1 MELRQI
7 ANSIGITDEYDP
19 ELETYFASACASEGQ
34 ACDLAFM
41 DQIQADYDTFG
52 EYYPKIR
59 QIAEEI
65 NNDPLRSLWIRTA
78 VAYANDHSRKLA
90 NRIPVP
96 NPDGTAVTSFL
107 PLYILIGMFPRGIAD
122 YRRRGFDEAEIRLVM
137 HRIWDGIRIVE
148 RQTGM
153 PGINKTYYTWQ
164 TLYAKALIFEFAEGL
179 QFEVKKAFPNAVYL
193 RNLATGQI
201 LPVMAQG
208 LVHKSGEQMVG
219 SIGYEDEEGAFAPV
233 FEEDEENYYGHGCTD
248 CKVDT
253 ERKAFPKSQWEICLG
268 PDDYQLSMHIPE
280 GAPIGLETVLPQIEK
295 ARKLAAQ
302 RYPEF
307 GAKWVFCSSWLL
319 DPKLNE
325 IVKPDSKI
333 SQFMSIFVRYP
344 IKSNGDSIFSF
355 VFERKPKDLSELPE
369 DTSLRRGLK
378 KRYMNGQYQ
387 HIFAGLVP
395 MK

>member
-7 ANSIGITDEYDP
+7 ANAIGITDEFDP
-19 ELETYFASACASEGQ
+19 ELETYYAATLASEGQ

-41 DQIQADYDTFG
+41 DKIQADYDTFG
-52 EYYPKIR
+52 EYYPQIR
-59 QIAEEI
+59 QAAEAI
-65 NNDPLRSLWIRTA
+65 NADPLRSLWIRTA
-78 VAYANDHSRKLA
+78 VSYANDHSRKLV

-96 NPDGTAVTSFL
+96 APDGTVVTAFL
-107 PLYILIGMFPRGIAD
+107 PLYILIGMFPQGIAE
-122 YRRRGFDEAEIRLVM
+122 YRHRGFDEAEIRLVM
-137 HRIWDGIRIVE
+137 RRIWDGIRIVE

-153 PGINKTYYTWQ
+153 PGINKTYFTWQ

-179 QFEVKKAFPNAVYL
+179 QFEVKKAFTTAVYI
-193 RNLATGQI
+193 RNKESGQI
-201 LPVMAQG
+201 LPILAEG
-208 LVHKSGEQMVG
+208 IVHRSGEQMLG
-219 SIGYEDEEGAFAPV
+219 SIGYEDEEGSFAPV
-233 FEEDEENYYGHGCTD
+233 FEEDEENFYGHGCVD

-253 ERKAFPKSQWEICLG
+253 ERKAYPKSQWVLWHHPG
-268 PDDYQLSMHIPE
+268 VYQLSMHIPE
-280 GAPIGLETVLPQIEK
+280 GAPISLDVVLPQIEK
-295 ARKLAAQ
+295 ARKVAAE

-307 GAKWVFCSSWLL
+307 HAQQVFCSSWLL

-325 IVKPDSKI
+325 VVKPDSKI

-355 VFERKPKDLSELPE
+355 VFERKPENLADLPE

-378 KRYMNGQYQ
+378 ARYMSGRYN

-395 MK
+395 M